1 MDRVGFEPTTSVLY
15 CLCRMAADGREVIYS
30 IYCTKPR
37 KALDVIMK
45 VRVYFSK
52 EPDTV
57 EIILRT
63 QKISRQALDTIYEL
77 VWEGEFKNIL
87 NAGRVWLKF
96 KENEER
102 PFGIPL
108 REKRTHTNISPGDII
123 QITDDFFVVNKVGAR
138 KIEVID

>member
-1 MDRVGFEPTTSVLY
+1 
-15 CLCRMAADGREVIYS
+15 
-30 IYCTKPR
+30 
-37 KALDVIMK
+37 MK
-45 VRVYFSK
+45 VRVYFCK

-57 EIILRT
+57 EIILKT

-77 VWEGEFKNIL
+77 VWECEFKNIL

-96 KENEER
+96 KENER

-123 QITDDFFVVNKVGAR
+123 QITNDFYVVDQIGAR

>member
-1 MDRVGFEPTTSVLY
+1 
-15 CLCRMAADGREVIYS
+15 
-30 IYCTKPR
+30 
-37 KALDVIMK
+37 MK

-57 EIILRT
+57 EIILKAH
-63 QKISRQALDTIYEL
+63 KISRQALDTIYEL
-77 VWEGEFKNIL
+77 VWECEFKNIL

-96 KENEER
+96 KENER

-108 REKRTHTNISPGDII
+108 REKRTHINISPADII
-123 QITDDFFVVNKVGAR
+123 QITNDFYVVDQIGAT